1 MAFGLKRPLLVI
13 LEEGLHQEAMLKD
26 RLEFR
31 AWVTPLSPGFFRSS
45 EFKGVFADFKRIAE
59 ERACGTNQT
68 RNSEVGAWT
77 IGKLC
82 KELRPDQA
90 WKIGAALL
98 GLIAVLVTGAFWLGK
113 HL

>member
-31 AWVTPLSPGFFRSS
+31 AWVTPLDPSFFRSDQ
-45 EFKGVFADFKRIAE
+45 FKGVFADFKRIAV
-59 ERACGTNQT
+59 ERAAGSSLD
-68 RNSEVGAWT
+68 RNTHVSSLT
-77 IGKLC
+77 IGELVRD
-82 KELRPDQA
+82 LRPDQL
-90 WKIGAALL
+90 WKIGAALM
-98 GLIAVLVTGAFWLGK
+98 GLLSVLAAGAFWLGK